1 MGFYKCN
8 NIAFWSVCMLDFSF
22 DMMLRYL
29 CLYCR
34 PARFVF
40 ADSEMFN
47 RAQTDAQKKEG

>member
-1 MGFYKCN
+1 
-8 NIAFWSVCMLDFSF
+8 MLDFSF

-47 RAQTDAQKKEG
+47 RAQTDAEKKEG